1 MAINKEL
8 LKGSTPLLILSV
20 LRDETLHGYEIAKR
34 IKARSS
40 GILESKEGSL
50 YPALHK
56 MESLGYLKAEWQTV
70 NGRDRK
76 YYTITSKGADALHGL
91 VTEWSTFKGAI
102 DGTLAAAQAQ

>member
-1 MAINKEL
+1 MPINKEL

-34 IKARSS
+34 IKARSI

-56 MESLGYLKAEWQTV
+56 METLGYLMAHWQTV

-76 YYTITSKGADALHGL
+76 YYTITSKGSEALHSL

-102 DGTLAAAQAQ
+102 DSTLAAAES